1 MRKGWMLFAAILLW
15 FNNSYGDMYKYM
27 DDKGTPSFTDDLKN
41 IPQKYRKSA
50 VLVSKDDGKVMIA
63 PPPQAEKIDE
73 SLLPEKEDVS
83 FKTEE
88 AAATP
93 DTQPPTKDFPFMNVA
108 IISSLFLI
116 TLIPTFFLNNKM
128 VNRLLRITS
137 LVSVMTLL
145 VYISTF
151 FVSKHMQTLKADAK
165 VTTEAMK
172 KKEEDKGKAIQDALG
187 GTELHDARQ

>member
-1 MRKGWMLFAAILLW
+1 MRKGWMLFAVTLLW
-15 FNNSYGDMYKYM
+15 FNNSYGDMYKYV
-27 DDKGTPSFTDDLKN
+27 DDKGTSSFTDDLKN

-50 VLVSKDDGKVMIA
+50 VLVGKDDGKVTIA

-73 SLLPEKEDVS
+73 ALLPKKEDVS
-83 FKTEE
+83 FKMEE

-151 FVSKHMQTLKADAK
+151 FVSRHMQTLKADAK
-165 VTTEAMK
+165 VATEAMK
-172 KKEEDKGKAIQDALG
+172 KKEEDKGKAIQDAAG
-187 GTELHDARQ
+187 STELHEAR

>member
-1 MRKGWMLFAAILLW
+1 MRKGWLFFMATLLW
-15 FNNSYGDMYKYM
+15 FNNSYGDMYKYL
-27 DDKGTPSFTDDLKN
+27 DDKGTSSFTDDLKN

-50 VLVSKDDGKVMIA
+50 VLVSKDDGKVTIA

-88 AAATP
+88 TAATP
-93 DTQPPTKDFPFMNVA
+93 GTQPPTKDFPFMNVA

-116 TLIPTFFLNNKM
+116 TLVPTFFLNNKM

-151 FVSKHMQTLKADAK
+151 FVSRHMQTLKTDAK
-165 VTTEAMK
+165 VMTEAMK

-187 GTELHDARQ
+187 SELLIQEKK

>member
-1 MRKGWMLFAAILLW
+1 MRKGWMLFAVTLFW
-15 FNNSYGDMYKYM
+15 FNNSYGDMYKYL
-27 DDKGTPSFTDDLKN
+27 DDKGTSSFTDDLKN

-50 VLVSKDDGKVMIA
+50 VLVGKDDGKVTIA

-73 SLLPEKEDVS
+73 SLLPEKEDVR

-88 AAATP
+88 AAAAL
-93 DTQPPTKDFPFMNVA
+93 DTQPPTKEFPFMNVA

-116 TLIPTFFLNNKM
+116 TLVPTFFLNNKM

-151 FVSKHMQTLKADAK
+151 FVSRHMQTLKADAK
-165 VTTEAMK
+165 VATEAMK
-172 KKEEDKGKAIQDALG
+172 KKEEEKGKAIQDALG
-187 GTELHDARQ
+187 SETLIQEKK

>member
-1 MRKGWMLFAAILLW
+1 MRKGWMLFAATLLW
-15 FNNSYGDMYKYM
+15 FNNSYGDIYKYM

-50 VLVSKDDGKVMIA
+50 VLVSKDDGKVQIA
-63 PPPQAEKIDE
+63 PPPQAEKVDE
-73 SLLPEKEDVS
+73 SLLPEKEGIS

-88 AAATP
+88 AVAAP
-93 DTQPPTKDFPFMNVA
+93 DGLPEPKTFPTMNVA
-108 IISSLFLI
+108 ILSSFFLI

-128 VNRLLRITS
+128 VNRLLRIAS

-151 FVSKHMQTLKADAK
+151 FVSRHMQTLKNDAK
-165 VTTEAMK
+165 VMTEAMK
-172 KKEEDKGKAIQDALG
+172 KKEEDKGKAIQDVLG
-187 GTELHDARQ
+187 GEPLIQENK